1 MRISNPS
8 SRRGLSPQRIP
19 QRPLHRDQG
28 FTLTE
33 LMVTVALIGI
43 VTGTVITVSGN
54 EWRRQRV
61 NAVAQELAGWLAQV
75 RSSSQRLTGAG
86 CLVEFAASGTYN
98 AGDVI
103 AEIKPNTSCIGQ
115 LPETQVRIP
124 NNFSGT
130 SYAITSSDAELQFT
144 PRGTVTATTEVV
156 VGITIATSTPQ
167 RCVQVSPLVAMIRVG
182 RNETSS
188 ASNGTCTYSDVS
200 PL

>member
-1 MRISNPS
+1 MRPSNPS

-33 LMVTVALIGI
+33 LMVTVAVIGI
-43 VTGTVITVSGN
+43 VTGIVIVVSGM

-75 RSSSQRLTGAG
+75 RTASQRLTTAG
-86 CLVEFAASGTYN
+86 CLVSFSASGNYN

-103 AEIKPNTSCIGQ
+103 AQIAPNTACIGQ
-115 LPETQVRIP
+115 IPETSVRIP

-130 SYAITSSDAELQFT
+130 TYSIERNVAQLQFT
-144 PRGTVTATTEVV
+144 PRGTATNVTSVV
-156 VGITIATSTPQ
+156 VGITILNNNPQ
-167 RCVQVSPLVAMIRVG
+167 RCVEVSPLVAFIRVG
-182 RNETSS
+182 RNNTSS
-188 ASNGTCTYSDVS
+188 APSGTCTYSDVS
-200 PL
+200 PF